1 VIVDAGGIG
10 RIVRRVEI
18 ERRLTMTRMIH
29 LLVVMSCCAAIPAA
43 GAQEFRRIL
52 ENAFLIESKLLDE
65 ESERFVEARQREQV
79 ALDRMQKLS
88 AELDRAI
95 SDQGVPVAELR
106 SMEIDLSE
114 ARATAVERARET
126 AALRE
131 RLYQRYDRLGELGAE
146 IEQERTG
153 GAGSQSRVDGT
164 WRVEVPD
171 FEAFAVLELTSEGTL
186 IKGHYRGSQGSH
198 GSIRGT
204 LSRGRVEFE
213 RVDAYEGRDSSY
225 KGTVDLE
232 RGTMSGSWQLKELG
246 TGGPSSGSWSARRLS
261 PGEDPGL

>member
-1 VIVDAGGIG
+1 M
-10 RIVRRVEI
+10 
-18 ERRLTMTRMIH
+18 TMTRMIR
-29 LLVVMSCCAAIPAA
+29 LVVVMSCCTAVSTA

-65 ESERFVEARQREQV
+65 ESERYVEARQREQA
-79 ALDRMQKLS
+79 ALGRMQTLG

-106 SMEIDLSE
+106 SMEIELSE

-146 IEQERTG
+146 IERRGAG
-153 GAGSQSRVDGT
+153 GSGSQSRVDGT

-171 FEAFAVLELTSEGTL
+171 FEAFAVLELTSDGTV
-186 IKGHYRGSQGSH
+186 INGHYRGSQGSH

-204 LSRGRVEFE
+204 LTRGRVEFE
-213 RVDAYEGRDSSY
+213 RIDAYEGRDASF
-225 KGTVDLE
+225 KGTVDLK

-246 TGGPSSGSWSARRLS
+246 SGGPSSGSWSARRLS